1 MTPEQFAQR
10 AVGLPWV
17 RWASSWAA
25 ADCFGLVLL
34 YWREVHG
41 AALGGVP
48 RTDIESGFRALRDK
62 WEPCEALPGATAW
75 MAWRDGAPRHC
86 GVLLPGGLLLHA
98 EGSEE
103 RGGSVRATRLP
114 AMRRLYPDIR
124 FYRPA
129 PC

>member
-10 AVGLPWV
+10 AVGMPWV
-17 RWASSWAA
+17 RWASSWDSC
-25 ADCFGLVLL
+25 DCFGLVVLF
-34 YWREVHG
+34 WREVLGVDLG
-41 AALGGVP
+41 AVP
-48 RTDIESGFRALRDK
+48 RTDIATGFAAAG
-62 WEPCEALPGATAW
+62 WEQCSAEPGATGF

-86 GVLLPGGLLLHA
+86 GVLLGGGLLLHA
-98 EGSEE
+98 EGGEE

-124 FYRPA
+124 FYRP